1 MSLVVSQRS
10 DNEKTD
16 HRAVDALYR
25 ISAFAS
31 TQPDPKL
38 ALEGILDE
46 VMNVFGASS
55 ASICLLDADSD
66 QLSIEVERGLSKSGK
81 GFALPRG
88 GGITDLFYTVCR
100 VVGT

>member
-31 TQPDPKL
+31 NQPDPKL

-46 VMNVFGASS
+46 VMNVFAVSYTH
-55 ASICLLDADSD
+55 LT
-66 QLSIEVERGLSKSGK
+66 
-81 GFALPRG
+81 LPTKR
-88 GGITDLFYTVCR
+88 IV
-100 VVGT
+100 